1 MIEVVKQAAG
11 LSDFDPPELVE
22 EQVCAL
28 LEGEEHRETICGRV
42 AQLLG
47 AADTAAPDETLWA
60 IRHFLE
66 AVARNRPL
74 VVVFEDLHWGEGTFL
89 DLVEHIADWS
99 RGAPILLLC
108 TARPELLDRRPGW
121 GGGML
126 NAVTISLEP
135 LSDEGCAELIAN
147 VLDSADLPQGLAA
160 RIAASAEGNPL
171 FVEETL
177 AMLIDDQALER
188 IHGRWVAT
196 TDLTEITVPSTIS
209 APSAARLDQLSADER
224 EALGAASVIGK
235 EFFVSAVSDLVAG
248 SGRGTVAEALMSMV
262 RKELIRPERSTLPGE
277 DALKFRHMLIRDA
290 AYDRLPKEGRAEL
303 HERYSDWL
311 EAIAG
316 ERVAEQEEIVGYH
329 LEQAARFRRELAR
342 EDDHTRELAG
352 RAARALTAAGHRAYS
367 RGDMTATESLL
378 GRAAELFPDDDE
390 RRFPLLPQL
399 VEAMTESGD
408 AEGAIALLTES
419 LDLAARLEDEEAM
432 ASLSLSL
439 WEISDDQERA
449 ERAAR
454 AAVDVFSAR
463 GNDWG
468 QARRLA
474 SHRLRGMEPRA
485 HRPGG
490 LGLEAS

>member
-1 MIEVVKQAAG
+1 
-11 LSDFDPPELVE
+11 
-22 EQVCAL
+22 
-28 LEGEEHRETICGRV
+28 
-42 AQLLG
+42 
-47 AADTAAPDETLWA
+47 
-60 IRHFLE
+60 
-66 AVARNRPL
+66 
-74 VVVFEDLHWGEGTFL
+74 
-89 DLVEHIADWS
+89 
-99 RGAPILLLC
+99 
-108 TARPELLDRRPGW
+108 
-121 GGGML
+121 
-126 NAVTISLEP
+126 
-135 LSDEGCAELIAN
+135 
-147 VLDSADLPQGLAA
+147 
-160 RIAASAEGNPL
+160 
-171 FVEETL
+171 
-177 AMLIDDQALER
+177 
-188 IHGRWVAT
+188 
-196 TDLTEITVPSTIS
+196 
-209 APSAARLDQLSADER
+209 
-224 EALGAASVIGK
+224 
-235 EFFVSAVSDLVAG
+235 
-248 SGRGTVAEALMSMV
+248 MSMV

-303 HERYSDWL
+303 HERYSGWL

-352 RAARALTAAGHRAYS
+352 RAARGLAAAGHRAYS

-432 ASLSLSL
+432 ASSPCRCGKSQMIRNGLSEPLAPPSMSSL
-439 WEISDDQERA
+439 REATTGAKRGLG
-449 ERAAR
+449 AR
-454 AAVDVFSAR
+454 
-463 GNDWG
+463 
-468 QARRLA
+468 
-474 SHRLRGMEPRA
+474 RLRGMEPRA

>member
-74 VVVFEDLHWGEGTFL
+74 VVIRGSALGEGTFL

-177 AMLIDDQALER
+177 AMLIDDQALEH

-196 TDLTEITVPSTIS
+196 TNRRNHRSLHDLGAVGRSPRS
-209 APSAARLDQLSADER
+209 
-224 EALGAASVIGK
+224 ALG
-235 EFFVSAVSDLVAG
+235 
-248 SGRGTVAEALMSMV
+248 
-262 RKELIRPERSTLPGE
+262 
-277 DALKFRHMLIRDA
+277 
-290 AYDRLPKEGRAEL
+290 
-303 HERYSDWL
+303 
-311 EAIAG
+311 
-316 ERVAEQEEIVGYH
+316 
-329 LEQAARFRRELAR
+329 
-342 EDDHTRELAG
+342 
-352 RAARALTAAGHRAYS
+352 
-367 RGDMTATESLL
+367 
-378 GRAAELFPDDDE
+378 
-390 RRFPLLPQL
+390 
-399 VEAMTESGD
+399 
-408 AEGAIALLTES
+408 
-419 LDLAARLEDEEAM
+419 
-432 ASLSLSL
+432 
-439 WEISDDQERA
+439 
-449 ERAAR
+449 
-454 AAVDVFSAR
+454 
-463 GNDWG
+463 
-468 QARRLA
+468 
-474 SHRLRGMEPRA
+474 
-485 HRPGG
+485 
-490 LGLEAS
+490 